1 MNYTYPDLAKTLDRS
16 LLHPALT
23 ADELEA
29 GCRLARAYDVASV
42 CILPYA
48 LQRSAKLLD

>member
-1 MNYTYPDLAKTLDRS
+1 MDYTYPNLAKMIDHS

-23 ADELEA
+23 AEALEA

-48 LQRSAKLLD
+48 LQRSAELLD